1 MLKCTFEKLKNFHW
15 LIGLGVGAVVTYVDM
30 ENQNIRQDE
39 RIAVMEQQITKMSES
54 LSVFYEFYRHNE
66 CSLLT
71 KERETDDY
79 ADLTYKQLCITGIF
93 K

>member
-1 MLKCTFEKLKNFHW
+1 MLKTFEKLKNFHW

-39 RIAVMEQQITKMSES
+39 RIAVMEQQITKMTDS
-54 LSVFYEFYRHNE
+54 LQVFYEFYRMNE
-66 CSLLT
+66 CSLLAE
-71 KERETDDY
+71 ERKDNEY
-79 ADLTYKQLCITGIF
+79 ADLTYRQLCITGMF